1 MLSSN
6 TVQFIPILD
15 RSNYELGSTVM
26 KAFLM
31 FLNLWAHIMGVTT
44 APMEDINAQGV
55 ATNQEA

>member
-1 MLSSN
+1 
-6 TVQFIPILD
+6 
-15 RSNYELGSTVM
+15 M

-31 FLNLWAHIMGVTT
+31 SLDLWAHIMGVTT